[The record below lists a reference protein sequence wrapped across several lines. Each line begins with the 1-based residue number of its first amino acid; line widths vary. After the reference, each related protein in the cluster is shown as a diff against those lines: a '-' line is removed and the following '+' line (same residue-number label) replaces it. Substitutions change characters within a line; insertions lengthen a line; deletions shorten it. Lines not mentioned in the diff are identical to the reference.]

1 MKHSNMLTRFSL
13 ALALCLAAAAPV
25 FADSLLDVVEA
36 AQNAIQKKYPSPDSI
51 ARKIAL
57 EELEKIARS
66 GQTDEQIVRAILE
79 KYPEATAEQ
88 SIQADQNLNG
98 IPDEWERKYNV
109 SARFAAPES
118 DEDGDGFSLI
128 REYRAGTNPVDPLSH
143 PKYITQIY
151 FTAIELVRISGLE
164 LLSVEDL
171 SPQFPTDKR
180 WEAAFSV
187 VRNNRQRTEYARK
200 GDYYSGSFSNNGVA
214 YYVDDIGGD
223 PKTHEPVVYI
233 KRDGDN
239 CRIPCRVKQPIY
251 DPRPRVRLL
260 NALDG
265 KTIVSRLDGTFKLGS
280 KQTGEEEY
288 RIVTADP
295 DAKIVAV
302 QSVGENPEE
311 FKIPPVKEEPPA
323 AKSPAPRSQPQDKE

>member
-13 ALALCLAAAAPV
+13 GLALCLAAAAPV

-98 IPDEWERKYNV
+98 IPDEWERKYND

-151 FTAIELVRISGLE
+151 FTASELVQINGLE
-164 LLSVEDL
+164 LLFVAD
-171 SPQFPTDKR
+171 PFIGHYNNNR
-180 WEAAFSV
+180 EAAFSV
-187 VRNNRQRTEYARK
+187 VRNNRQRTEYARIK
-200 GDYYSGSFSNNGVA
+200 NYSGTTFTNNGVS
-214 YYVDDIGGD
+214 YYVDDIVDD

-233 KRDGDN
+233 KRDGDT

-260 NALDG
+260 TPLDANVV
-265 KTIVSRLDGTFKLGS
+265 VSGLGDTFKLGS

-295 DAKIVAV
+295 DATIVAV

-323 AKSPAPRSQPQDKE
+323 AKSQAPRSHPQDKE